1 MATNG
6 CSALP
11 RHEGLAA
18 TVSQQFAPDVERAFV
33 PYVPPPM
40 IALRPGHYAEL
51 AGDEDDII
59 DSIMDRHIGALRR
72 LAVR

>member
-1 MATNG
+1 
-6 CSALP
+6 
-11 RHEGLAA
+11 
-18 TVSQQFAPDVERAFV
+18 
-33 PYVPPPM
+33 M